1 MRTDS
6 RSLNLHLDTETL
18 ICTNMGFYWLLG
30 IMLYA
35 AQRVLFSKC
44 KKSAKNSW
52 KQFLP
57 KNLHKKYIS
66 TTFLDFTPWIFSLIT
81 DFPQYFHHF
90 FFRIL
95 NSLCTQVT
103 HTLRKCKMPAV
114 WNCLNDD
121 GGPLWWVAGDPW
133 LLGIPRDNFCVG
145 GKKQRRRLKIWFT
158 VYF

>member
-1 MRTDS
+1 MRTES
-6 RSLNLHLDTETL
+6 IPKFTSGHWNPNLHKYGVLLTPWNNAVRSTES
-18 ICTNMGFYWLLG
+18 I
-30 IMLYA
+30 
-35 AQRVLFSKC
+35 LFSNA

-57 KNLHKKYIS
+57 KNLYK
-66 TTFLDFTPWIFSLIT
+66 TCLDFTDYRLSSIYPAL
-81 DFPQYFHHF
+81 

-114 WNCLNDD
+114 CNCLNDD

-145 GKKQRRRLKIWFT
+145 GKKQRRRLKIWIT
-158 VYF
+158 VYTFRWK

>member
-1 MRTDS
+1 
-6 RSLNLHLDTETL
+6 
-18 ICTNMGFYWLLG
+18 MGFYWLLG

-57 KNLHKKYIS
+57 KNLHKKYIFFSWLQIFLNTS
-66 TTFLDFTPWIFSLIT
+66 TTFFSNFKFTMHT
-81 DFPQYFHHF
+81 G
-90 FFRIL
+90 
-95 NSLCTQVT
+95 NT

-133 LLGIPRDNFCVG
+133 LLGTIPRDNFCVG